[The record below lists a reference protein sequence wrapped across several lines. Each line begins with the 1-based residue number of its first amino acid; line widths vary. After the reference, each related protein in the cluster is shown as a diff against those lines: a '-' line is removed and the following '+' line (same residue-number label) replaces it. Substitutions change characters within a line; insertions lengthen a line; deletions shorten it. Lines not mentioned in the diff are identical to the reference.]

1 MSGGDSDW
9 RARLRHER
17 EQLGLTQAE
26 LGTAAGLSPE
36 AIRKYE
42 SGART
47 PNREHLHAILGALQV
62 PQVRARGILGEA
74 GFSAAERLFPIDA
87 HPDYFYTLEEAS
99 AEIERTPWPQF
110 VVDNVMEIA
119 AANRAAS
126 LLWGVDLAAE
136 LAGRTRSQLHFLA
149 LMAEPLFASRIANF
163 EECLAMAVGV
173 LKGVPDGGAA
183 IDAPGPWAEQVLG
196 HFAANH
202 PGALASLL
210 HVWERTPPRPPK
222 SRWTYRIVWREPEGE
237 MRFEAVV
244 STASEPDGLS
254 FNDWMPADAESHAVL
269 ERVLAARAAGRHD
282 TNGELSSRTGTR
294 RGASR

>member
-17 EQLGLTQAE
+17 EQLGLTQAG

-47 PNREHLHAILGALQV
+47 PNRGHLLAILGVLQV
-62 PQVRARGILGEA
+62 PQVRARGILAEA
-74 GFSAAERLFPIDA
+74 GFSAAEQVFPTDA
-87 HPDYFYTLEEAS
+87 HPGYFYTLEEAS
-99 AEIERTPWPQF
+99 AEIERMPWPQF

-136 LAGRTRSQLHFLA
+136 LAGRERSQLHFLA
-149 LMAEPLFASRIANF
+149 LIAEPRFANF
-163 EECLAMAVGV
+163 EECLAMVVGV

-196 HFAANH
+196 QFAANN

-210 HVWERTPPRPPK
+210 HVWERTAARPPK

-237 MRFEAVV
+237 MRFTGVV

-254 FNDWMPADAESHAVL
+254 FNDWIPADAESHAIL
-269 ERVLAARAAGRHD
+269 ELVLAGRSTQEPAPSRRASGGKEARTR
-282 TNGELSSRTGTR
+282 TSR
-294 RGASR
+294 